1 VTPVTARLRIGACL
15 SLTGK
20 FARFGRQAA
29 AGLEAWRSLTGAVE
43 VIVEDDR
50 SDRDVLGAVLPG
62 VAARCDLLLGPYST
76 VLMREAGRVAA
87 DAGWLEWNHGGFR

>member
-1 VTPVTARLRIGACL
+1 VTARLRIGACL

-29 AGLEAWRSLTGAVE
+29 AGLEAWRSLTGAVD